1 MTKQEI
7 YNLLNEIA
15 PTYYHHAPI
24 GTYLP
29 FITYITDHDDNF
41 GADDRV
47 YKTVMGVTITL
58 YLGSDDLWIED
69 RVNEA
74 LDEANVYWVS
84 STDYDDQQEL
94 YTIIYEME
102 VI

>member
-7 YNLLNEIA
+7 YNLLNNVA

-24 GTYLP
+24 GTSLP
-29 FITYITDHDDNF
+29 FITYQTDHDGNF
-41 GADDRV
+41 GADDKV
-47 YKTVMGVTITL
+47 YQQVTGITVTL
-58 YLGSDDLWIED
+58 YLGADDLDLED
-69 RVNEA
+69 NLNNA
-74 LDEANVYWVS
+74 LDDAHIYWVS